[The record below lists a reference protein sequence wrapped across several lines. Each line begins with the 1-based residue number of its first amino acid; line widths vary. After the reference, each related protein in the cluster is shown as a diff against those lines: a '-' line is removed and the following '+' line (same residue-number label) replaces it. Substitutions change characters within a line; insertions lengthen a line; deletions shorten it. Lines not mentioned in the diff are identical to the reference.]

1 MPKSSRCR
9 VNNSYV
15 VIPSW
20 NARCHST
27 LHHWTKEMVWMVHG
41 IHQRT
46 PMDHL
51 RFYNQ
56 TIWFHIRSNSLRNSQ
71 HHTRNQMVS
80 TKQTPK
86 QHTTKQTPTPHRFL
100 PQHHKTLT
108 HQQLNPTTY
117 TTYTHTKHP
126 KTASPSA
133 VRVAE
138 KCLSFSGCRVI
149 NHRLIS
155 FNHGS
160 TNKTYERQS

>member
-1 MPKSSRCR
+1 MCR

-15 VIPSW
+15 VIPSR
-20 NARCHST
+20 NIRSHST
-27 LHHWTKEMVWMVHG
+27 LHYWTKEMVWMVHG
-41 IHQRT
+41 FHQRT
-46 PMDHL
+46 PMDRL
-51 RFYNQ
+51 RIHNQ
-56 TIWFHIRSNSLRNSQ
+56 TIRLYFRSNSLRNSQ

-86 QHTTKQTPTPHRFL
+86 QHTTKQTPTHHRL
-100 PQHHKTLT
+100 HTKPPKTLT
-108 HQQLNPTTY
+108 HQQLNPTTH
-117 TTYTHTKHP
+117 TLHTHTKHP
-126 KTASPSA
+126 KNASLSA

>member
-1 MPKSSRCR
+1 MPKPSRCR

-27 LHHWTKEMVWMVHG
+27 LHDRSKEMVWMVHG
-41 IHQRT
+41 FHQRT

-51 RFYNQ
+51 RLHNQ
-56 TIWFHIRSNSLRNSQ
+56 TIRLHIRSNSLRNSQ
-71 HHTRNQMVS
+71 HHTRNTLVS

-86 QHTTKQTPTPHRFL
+86 QHTSKQVHTSHRFHT
-100 PQHHKTLT
+100 QHHQTLT
-108 HQQLNPTTY
+108 HQQLNPPTY
-117 TTYTHTKHP
+117 TQHTHTKHP

-133 VRVAE
+133 PRVGE
-138 KCLSFSGCRVI
+138 KCFSFTGCRVT

>member
-1 MPKSSRCR
+1 MPKPSRCR

-15 VIPSW
+15 VIPTW
-20 NARCHST
+20 NTRRYCT
-27 LHHWTKEMVWMVHG
+27 LHHWSKEMVWMVHG
-41 IHQRT
+41 FHQRT

-56 TIWFHIRSNSLRNSQ
+56 TIRLHIRRNSLRNSQ
-71 HHTRNQMVS
+71 HHTRNTMVS

-86 QHTTKQTPTPHRFL
+86 HHTSKQVHTSHRFHT
-100 PQHHKTLT
+100 QHHQTHT

-117 TTYTHTKHP
+117 TLYTHTTHTKN
-126 KTASPSA
+126 AFPSA
-133 VRVAE
+133 TRIGE
-138 KCLSFSGCRVI
+138 KCLSFSGCRVT

-160 TNKTYERQS
+160 TNKTHERQS

>member
-20 NARCHST
+20 NTRRYRFVHY
-27 LHHWTKEMVWMVHG
+27 WTEEMVRMVHG

-46 PMDHL
+46 PMDRL
-51 RFYNQ
+51 RIHNQ
-56 TIWFHIRSNSLRNSQ
+56 TIRLYFRSNSLRNSQ

-86 QHTTKQTPTPHRFL
+86 QHTTKQTPTHHRL
-100 PQHHKTLT
+100 HTKPPKTHT
-108 HQQLNPTTY
+108 HQHLNPTTY
-117 TTYTHTKHP
+117 TIYTHTKHP
-126 KTASPSA
+126 TNASLSA

>member
-1 MPKSSRCR
+1 MPNSSRCR

-15 VIPSW
+15 VIHPW
-20 NARCHST
+20 NAWCHST
-27 LHHWTKEMVWMVHG
+27 LHYWSKEMVWMVHG
-41 IHQRT
+41 FHQRT

-51 RFYNQ
+51 RIHNQ
-56 TIWFHIRSNSLRNSQ
+56 TIRLHIRSFSLRNSQ
-71 HHTRNQMVS
+71 HHTRNTMVP

-86 QHTTKQTPTPHRFL
+86 THTTKQTPPLHRLRTKPH
-100 PQHHKTLT
+100 QTLI

-117 TTYTHTKHP
+117 TTHTHQTHTKN
-126 KTASPSA
+126 ASPHA
-133 VRVAE
+133 IRVAG

-160 TNKTYERQS
+160 TNETYERQS